1 MSNSSAWDLPL
12 FLRGPLN
19 ILLLLVMM
27 ASSITRS
34 SIPDVLIPEASG
46 TRVEQNESARV
57 DLSHTDQG
65 YVMVEY
71 LGKPHK
77 MRMQITFED
86 EEPYTYDLA
95 TDGRFETFPLSCGD
109 GSYTLNIYSQIEGNS
124 YVYVF
129 GTTFDVALSDPLLP
143 FLYPNQYVN
152 FNPQNEAVDLAQ
164 FLSKGAV
171 DDLDVVS
178 RIYDYVI
185 ENIDYDYDKLRR
197 VTSGYLPDIDQVL
210 RDKKGICFDYA
221 SLMTAM
227 LRSQRIPAKLVI
239 GYAGEEYHAWISVYT
254 EETGWVNGII
264 RFDGTTWVRMDPTYA
279 AGNSEKN
286 TLEYVNN
293 SSNYNELFFY

>member
-178 RIYDYVI
+178 RI
-185 ENIDYDYDKLRR
+185 L
-197 VTSGYLPDIDQVL
+197 
-210 RDKKGICFDYA
+210 
-221 SLMTAM
+221 
-227 LRSQRIPAKLVI
+227 
-239 GYAGEEYHAWISVYT
+239 
-254 EETGWVNGII
+254 
-264 RFDGTTWVRMDPTYA
+264 
-279 AGNSEKN
+279 
-286 TLEYVNN
+286 
-293 SSNYNELFFY
+293 